1 MKCKKY
7 NHFIYIEFNGD
18 KLEFNGDKV
27 VIFLCFL
34 LFIFVT
40 FCCLFRGL
48 LRQSQGHILSV
59 PHQPARLQ

>member
-7 NHFIYIEFNGD
+7 NHFIYEFNGD

-34 LFIFVT
+34 FT